1 MLRKYLSLAL
11 AIILLQ
17 FSASSAFSSTKAE
30 KDTKTLA
37 QVKADISKHGTG
49 AKASV
54 RVKMKDGQ
62 TLKGFIEQVGSD
74 DFVLRESETST
85 PRTIAYANVSNVTG
99 KGPSTFVKV
108 LFWVGVVAVVGFVAT
123 GGNR

>member
-49 AKASV
+49 EKASV

-62 TLKGFIEQVGSD
+62 TLKGLLEQAGPD
-74 DFVLRESETST
+74 DFALRESEAST
-85 PRTIAYANVSNVTG
+85 PRTIAYADVYKVTG

-108 LFWVGVVAVVGFVAT
+108 LFWFGVASVVALVAS